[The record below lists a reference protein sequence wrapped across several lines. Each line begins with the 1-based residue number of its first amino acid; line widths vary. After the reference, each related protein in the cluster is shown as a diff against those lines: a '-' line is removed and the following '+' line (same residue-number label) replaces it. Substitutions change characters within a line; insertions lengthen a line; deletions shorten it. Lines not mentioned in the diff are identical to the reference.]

1 MINCLN
7 CIHETDC
14 QYKFM
19 KVNNCPLFELK
30 SQKMEDKKFAESF
43 LNKLRGGIKNIKAR

>member
-19 KVNNCPLFELK
+19 KVSNCPLFELK
-30 SQKMEDKKFAESF
+30 GQKLKDKNLAEKFLSKIKGGL
-43 LNKLRGGIKNIKAR
+43 LNVKT